1 MKPFESVQTIADLL
15 PGQCS
20 AAPVWPVYVRRP
32 MSRNETRVPNA
43 VLQVLSVQRR
53 SDYPGLVAHL
63 DNGAC
68 VPITGDDAW
77 SVVL

>member
-32 MSRNETRVPNA
+32 MSSFADKAAATLRV
-43 VLQVLSVQRR
+43 LCVQRR